1 MLTVHI
7 FGKSV
12 GCTKCAALKRKVA
25 SLMEEEKYRGKFE
38 VSFHD
43 VLTLEGLL
51 EFCRSNISPNSMPGL
66 LIGIGPL
73 FLKSSCTAEEW
84 LERGNLLRPWLG
96 LLTDYGDRH
105 KGVITTDEIRW
116 LMDTAIGICE
126 VMATD
131 EKSLWMTSHE

>member
-1 MLTVHI
+1 MLTIHI
-7 FGKSV
+7 FGKSE

-25 SLMEEEKYRGKFE
+25 SVMDEEKYRGRFV

-43 VLTLEGLL
+43 VLTLDGLL
-51 EFCRSNISPNSMPGL
+51 EFCRSNISPNSLPGL

-96 LLTDYGDRH
+96 LLTDYGERH

-116 LMDTAIGICE
+116 LMDTAIDICE
-126 VMATD
+126 VRATD
-131 EKSLWMTSHE
+131 EEIFMKD

>member
-7 FGKSV
+7 FGKSE
-12 GCTKCAALKRKVA
+12 GCTKCADLKRKVA
-25 SLMEEEKYRGKFE
+25 SVMDEEKYRGRFV

-43 VLTLEGLL
+43 VLTLDGLL
-51 EFCRSNISPNSMPGL
+51 EFCRSNISPNSLPGL

-96 LLTDYGDRH
+96 LLTDYGERN

-116 LMDTAIGICE
+116 LMDTAIDICE
-126 VMATD
+126 VRATD
-131 EKSLWMTSHE
+131 EEIFMKD